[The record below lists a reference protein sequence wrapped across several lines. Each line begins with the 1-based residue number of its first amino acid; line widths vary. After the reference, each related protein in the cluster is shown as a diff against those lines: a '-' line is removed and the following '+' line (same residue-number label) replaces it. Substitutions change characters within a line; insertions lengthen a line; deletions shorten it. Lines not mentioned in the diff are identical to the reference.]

1 MKDSNKPDSKKL
13 SDLIKESDIT
23 LQDLAEVLN
32 YNRAT
37 IRERKNNPD
46 QYTIAEIMKLS
57 KVLKR
62 TPTAIVKIIL
72 RELNDI
78 SDEKDQLNEKDSK

>member
-37 IRERKNNPD
+37 IRERKNNPEH
-46 QYTIAEIMKLS
+46 YTIAEIMKLS

-72 RELNDI
+72 RELNEAP
-78 SDEKDQLNEKDSK
+78 DEKDELNEKDSK

>member
-72 RELNDI
+72 RELKDS
-78 SDEKDQLNEKDSK
+78 SDEKEQSNEKD

>member
-37 IRERKNNPD
+37 IRERKNNPEH
-46 QYTIAEIMKLS
+46 YTVLEIMKLS

-62 TPTAIVKIIL
+62 TPTAIMKIIL
-72 RELNDI
+72 RELND
-78 SDEKDQLNEKDSK
+78 STNDKDQLAEEDPQ

>member
-37 IRERKNNPD
+37 IRERKNNPE

-72 RELNDI
+72 RELNEAL
-78 SDEKDQLNEKDSK
+78 DEKDQLNEKDSN